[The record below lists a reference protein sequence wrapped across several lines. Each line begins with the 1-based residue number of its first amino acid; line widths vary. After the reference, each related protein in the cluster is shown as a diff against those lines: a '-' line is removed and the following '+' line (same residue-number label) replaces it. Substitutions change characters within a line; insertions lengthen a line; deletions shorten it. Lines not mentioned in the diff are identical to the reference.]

1 MTKASPSLLRQ
12 QWLEKAVDALRN
24 LFERKGFDVPANV
37 RVSIGWPKGSHG
49 KGRAIGQCWGY
60 EGSSDKH
67 NEIFISPE
75 IADVSEYVIAT
86 LAHELVHATVGIK
99 AGHKAPFKRVALAI
113 GLEGAMTATVAGEE
127 LTQWALGV
135 IARIGKIPAGSLSPA
150 QRKKQST
157 RLLKCECADCG
168 YTVRVTRKWVENAG
182 EPICPTDKISMF
194 CDAIDEEED
203 EGE

>member
-1 MTKASPSLLRQ
+1 MSKASPSLLRQ
-12 QWLEKAVDALRN
+12 QWLEKATDALRQ
-24 LFERKGFDVPANV
+24 LFARKGFEVPANV

-113 GLEGAMTATVAGEE
+113 GLEGAMTATAAGEE
-127 LTQWALGV
+127 LTQWSLGV

-157 RLLKCECADCG
+157 RLLKAECADCG
-168 YTVRVTRKWVENAG
+168 YCVRITRKWVEQAG
-182 EPICPTDKISMF
+182 TPICPTDQVSLS

-203 EGE
+203 EG